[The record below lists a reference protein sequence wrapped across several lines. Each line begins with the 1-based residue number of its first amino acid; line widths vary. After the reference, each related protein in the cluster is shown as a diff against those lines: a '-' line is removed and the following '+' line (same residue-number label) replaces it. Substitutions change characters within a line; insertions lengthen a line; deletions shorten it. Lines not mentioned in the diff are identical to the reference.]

1 MTNPVVVASYRTHL
15 EAEVAA
21 RILEAADIP
30 CVINSAEGMLYGP
43 LGVGATILVRPDDAE
58 AAREVLL
65 GSGGSPEG
73 CAAALIAVLPESPD
87 SGVRVDRVREQGV
100 PVLVRA
106 ESGRLAV
113 WVRREHADRA
123 ARLLGVGGRRRWAT

>member
-1 MTNPVVVASYRTHL
+1 MSNPVVVASYRTHL

-21 RILEAADIP
+21 RILEVAGIP

-43 LGVGATILVRPDDAE
+43 MGVGATILVRPEDAD

-65 GSGGSPEG
+65 GRGSAEG
-73 CAAALIAVLPESPD
+73 CAAALIAVLPESRD

-106 ESGRLAV
+106 ESGRLSV

-123 ARLLGVGGRRRWAT
+123 ARLLGPAGRHR